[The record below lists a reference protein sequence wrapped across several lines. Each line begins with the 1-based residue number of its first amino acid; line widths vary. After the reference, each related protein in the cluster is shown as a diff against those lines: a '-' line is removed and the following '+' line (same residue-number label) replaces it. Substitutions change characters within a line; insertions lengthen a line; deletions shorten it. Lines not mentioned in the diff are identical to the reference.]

1 MQPEE
6 KQNLRDF
13 VADTLIKHGDRNPVN
28 HTDLLFTNGRL
39 DSFSTM
45 NLVMFLEEN
54 FAIDFSDFEFDVG
67 ALDSID
73 LIESF
78 VDTRR

>member
-6 KQNLRDF
+6 KQKLRDF

-67 ALDSID
+67 VLDSID

-78 VDTRR
+78 VDARH